1 MQAPDELFAELEA
14 MVPGGHQPFFA
25 HFARDLLEE
34 DLILGEALPRRAPE
48 GVHALKRIRGSHHEA
63 ARLVGLGKDNSE
75 VALITGY
82 TPQRVV
88 QLRHDPAFQELVT
101 HYQGQ
106 VEELYYDTHR
116 RLAGFTNDAM
126 EVLHERLLEAPEKI
140 KTSDIK
146 DLLTLGL
153 DRTGFGPKSTVN
165 TNIKAVVITN
175 AELERIKSEASA
187 ARLGTV
193 RQLEAQRIADD
204 REPSLGG
211 TGAGTPS
218 ARELEGE
225 IERDEGEGES
235 LRTPVPEP
243 FQLELALGSSDT
255 PQPVDKV

>member
-1 MQAPDELFAELEA
+1 

-25 HFARDLLEE
+25 TFARDLVEE
-34 DLILGEALPRRAPE
+34 DLILGEALPKRAPE
-48 GVHALKRIRGSHHEA
+48 GAAALKRIRSSHHEA
-63 ARLVGLGKDNSE
+63 ARLVGLGKSNQEIS
-75 VALITGY
+75 LITGY
-82 TPQRVV
+82 TPQRIV
-88 QLRHDPAFQELVT
+88 QLKHDPAFCELVT

-106 VEELYYDTHR
+106 VEDLYIDTHR

-140 KTSDIK
+140 KTSDLK

-175 AELERIKSEASA
+175 AELERIKGEAAA

-193 RQLEAQRIADD
+193 RQLEAQRIEDN

-211 TGAGTPS
+211 TRDSQSPS
-218 ARELEGE
+218 GSEEAEGNQS
-225 IERDEGEGES
+225 EGES
-235 LRTPVPEP
+235 LRTRIPAPL
-243 FQLELALGSSDT
+243 QLELAWGSEDIS
-255 PQPVDKV
+255 QPVDQI